1 MTARWQRAAGAA
13 GLVLVLV
20 LAAAA
25 AAAAERAHQHGVASL
40 QVVLDGNSLTV
51 TLDSP
56 LDNLLGFERGPRT
69 EAERQA
75 VRALAQRL
83 HAETSLMLPSP
94 AAQCQRQAVELVS
107 DTIAPAL
114 LAPAKPPSAPAATAP
129 LATALPA
136 APAIAHADLQAT
148 LRFQCAQPQLLKQLA
163 LAGLFQA
170 FTRLRQID
178 AAVVAPGVQRGLKLS
193 PRQPT
198 LAW

>member
-13 GLVLVLV
+13 GLVLV

-40 QVVLDGNSLTV
+40 QVVLDGNTLTV

-56 LDNLLGFERGPRT
+56 LDNLLGFERGPRS

-114 LAPAKPPSAPAATAP
+114 LAPAKPPSAPPATAP
-129 LATALPA
+129 LATAPPA
-136 APAIAHADLQAT
+136 TAHADLQAT

-193 PRQPT
+193 SRQPT
-198 LAW
+198 LVW